1 MAKKKEDSHNY
12 PQSLS
17 ELSKMKSELEMLEL
31 FHIEKALT
39 SNDPRAYIE
48 AKTHIKNIEEK
59 KKTDL
64 RSFSFSP
71 DGDYYT
77 GQGYRYKPM
86 GLSNDLLRNMSN
98 TPQIKAI
105 INTRIEQ
112 ASNFNK
118 FSLDMQKPGWTIKR
132 KSGLFEEKD
141 KELTNQDKRTI
152 EAVYQFMENGGKLGQ
167 WDFDGWETFTRKLYE
182 DSWGLDQGVFE
193 VAVDRIGRPSSFDVY
208 DGGTFYLAEHR
219 HKTEEERR
227 QLEAFMINGYLP
239 RYVQVI
245 KNKVQ
250 REYYPWELCFG
261 VRNANS
267 SIKLNGYGLSENEV
281 LIQIITWMLNANSY
295 NGNFF
300 QQGSNPKG
308 ILNFK
313 DNVNPTKLEE
323 FKQAWSNTLSGY
335 KNSHKLAAISG
346 GNLEWLNM
354 QLCLHGD
361 TRIVTK
367 KNGSKSLVDILNGEN
382 EIFTEIWD
390 GVTFSKA
397 RVFKTQ
403 EKIETSLTLSDRTSI
418 KSSFNHK
425 FLTLRDND
433 VVWVERKDLV
443 VGDYI
448 FVNKKPIDGE
458 QNILSY
464 KGKKVESDIFETL
477 GWITGDGHIGDNKN
491 SKRMIKLFYHP
502 EKESSILDRHLAIF
516 EKYSINAKRFIQKRS
531 SEYIKQQKDK
541 YGVNVNYTEFP
552 YIAVVDSDFFNW
564 FISLGF
570 KTSKEGKEIPEFLY
584 SYDSDSKCSF
594 MRGFY
599 SADGHISED
608 GWRIDITISNPVLK
622 EQFRDLLFTEGIRC
636 TSFKLK
642 KTINSSF
649 GTYSEDNVLLL
660 KDRELF
666 FDKIGFI
673 QDYKNDR
680 RLKRQRS
687 KYNVN
692 EAPIEFVRD
701 LALKIRF
708 FNKTLSVDKKLNKKD
723 LHDVLNI
730 SKGHQKASLSKV
742 LFYADKIGFEIPYF
756 IKDFRME
763 QVIELTETDE
773 MVQMYD
779 VEMFNKEHQFCANG
793 MIVHNSNRDME
804 FHKWSEFLTVLACT
818 VFRIDPD
825 EVGFHLE
832 GSKGM
837 FGQDGQK
844 ERLQHSKEKGL
855 EPFMKF
861 WQKKFTKY
869 LVGPLTDGKFEF
881 QFTGLEPDDEEA
893 QLKRDI
899 DILSNAGMSVQDFF
913 MKYSDRELDKEKDM
927 LLNQIALQYKQM
939 EQMGSPESNEAV
951 DEMAG
956 DDADTQNPFEQFEDK
971 SEKGDPFNK
980 ALNGYLDNFLKDNH
994 K

>member
-132 KSGLFEEKD
+132 KSGLFDEKEH
-141 KELTNQDKRTI
+141 ELTNQDKRTI

-219 HKTEEERR
+219 YKTEAERK

-245 KNKVQ
+245 KNKVY

-300 QQGSNPKG
+300 SQGSNPKG

-354 QLCLHGD
+354 QL
-361 TRIVTK
+361 
-367 KNGSKSLVDILNGEN
+367 
-382 EIFTEIWD
+382 
-390 GVTFSKA
+390 
-397 RVFKTQ
+397 
-403 EKIETSLTLSDRTSI
+403 
-418 KSSFNHK
+418 
-425 FLTLRDND
+425 
-433 VVWVERKDLV
+433 
-443 VGDYI
+443 
-448 FVNKKPIDGE
+448 
-458 QNILSY
+458 
-464 KGKKVESDIFETL
+464 
-477 GWITGDGHIGDNKN
+477 
-491 SKRMIKLFYHP
+491 
-502 EKESSILDRHLAIF
+502 
-516 EKYSINAKRFIQKRS
+516 
-531 SEYIKQQKDK
+531 
-541 YGVNVNYTEFP
+541 
-552 YIAVVDSDFFNW
+552 
-564 FISLGF
+564 
-570 KTSKEGKEIPEFLY
+570 
-584 SYDSDSKCSF
+584 
-594 MRGFY
+594 
-599 SADGHISED
+599 
-608 GWRIDITISNPVLK
+608 
-622 EQFRDLLFTEGIRC
+622 
-636 TSFKLK
+636 
-642 KTINSSF
+642 
-649 GTYSEDNVLLL
+649 
-660 KDRELF
+660 
-666 FDKIGFI
+666 
-673 QDYKNDR
+673 
-680 RLKRQRS
+680 
-687 KYNVN
+687 
-692 EAPIEFVRD
+692 
-701 LALKIRF
+701 
-708 FNKTLSVDKKLNKKD
+708 
-723 LHDVLNI
+723 
-730 SKGHQKASLSKV
+730 
-742 LFYADKIGFEIPYF
+742 
-756 IKDFRME
+756 
-763 QVIELTETDE
+763 
-773 MVQMYD
+773 
-779 VEMFNKEHQFCANG
+779 
-793 MIVHNSNRDME
+793 SNRDME

-844 ERLQHSKEKGL
+844 ERIQHSKEKGL

-899 DILSNAGMSVQDFF
+899 EILTNAGMSVQDFF
-913 MKYSDRELDKEKDM
+913 MKYSDRELDTSKDI
-927 LLNQIALQYKQM
+927 LLNQIMMQYKQM

-956 DDADTQNPFEQFEDK
+956 EDADTTNPFEQFEDK
-971 SEKGDPFNK
+971 SEKSDPFNK